1 MPLCAQC
8 GAKGAVSTPAFPE
21 PRFCRIC
28 AMGRVQDPRCPFFPG
43 QAVVIDGLTQRL
55 GIIHYIPATD
65 TIEAR
70 TDYADGWVDLTPLRD
85 RVSVS

>member
-1 MPLCAQC
+1 MSLCAQC
-8 GAKGAVSTPAFPE
+8 GAAPAAPTPAFPDGSL
-21 PRFCRIC
+21 CGTC

-43 QAVVIDGLTQRL
+43 QLVIVDGLTQRL
-55 GIIHYIPATD
+55 GVIHYVPATD

-70 TDYADGWVDLTPLRD
+70 TDHGRGWVNLTPLRD